1 MCKIKSKS
9 ESVPSGCR
17 SDLCGL
23 HITMIATIRWG
34 LRVTPVMGALAVLG
48 IVFLMTDPPRGKA
61 DGSHL
66 KPTSPARQETP
77 ALLVFN
83 LC

>member
-1 MCKIKSKS
+1 MF
-9 ESVPSGCR
+9 
-17 SDLCGL
+17 
-23 HITMIATIRWG
+23 ATIRWG

-66 KPTSPARQETP
+66 KPTSPARQET
-77 ALLVFN
+77 AADWFLIY
-83 LC
+83 C

>member
-1 MCKIKSKS
+1 
-9 ESVPSGCR
+9 
-17 SDLCGL
+17 
-23 HITMIATIRWG
+23 MIATIRWG

-66 KPTSPARQETP
+66 KPTSPARQETVISWSDGDRSIKP
-77 ALLVFN
+77 LVAN
-83 LC
+83 YLSKLANVQNCNADS

>member
-1 MCKIKSKS
+1 
-9 ESVPSGCR
+9 
-17 SDLCGL
+17 
-23 HITMIATIRWG
+23 MIASFRWG

-66 KPTSPARQETP
+66 KPTSPARQET
-77 ALLVFN
+77 ATSSFLIYYGTADGN
-83 LC
+83 